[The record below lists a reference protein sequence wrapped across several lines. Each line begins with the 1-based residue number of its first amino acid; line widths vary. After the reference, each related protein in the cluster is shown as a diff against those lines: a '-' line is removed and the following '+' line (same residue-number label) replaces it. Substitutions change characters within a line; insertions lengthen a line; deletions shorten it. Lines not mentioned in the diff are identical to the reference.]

1 MKYDDGNLSKNDV
14 MFKPGI
20 HMTNP
25 VINTILPKLRGAYI
39 VGGSIRDLLL
49 GHPPSDYDIAVLG
62 NPESFAAK
70 IAPKISGHTVKL
82 GRPGEPLYRIV
93 SSGIT
98 VDVSEAKGDSIEAD
112 LAQRDFTINAMAYDL
127 STDAVID
134 PQGGKRDLSN
144 KTIRMTSDTVFQKDP
159 IRLLRAYRLAAVLDF
174 KIDSKTEAAVT
185 KDASRIRLT
194 AEERIRDE
202 LIRLFGSSNASPRLN
217 QMAAN
222 GLLFSV
228 IPELSDLN
236 GCIQNAHHRYDV
248 MAHTLKAFHY
258 LEKILGSPEKLFPEH
273 MKKIDDVPTEMGYLL
288 KFALLL
294 HDIGKPSVRTEDA
307 AEQVHFYRHEKKST
321 RMAEAILKRL
331 RFSNHDMRFIT
342 AVISLHLRPLFLYQA
357 HVKNRLTRRATA
369 RFFMASKDR
378 TPAVL
383 IHAVA
388 DYHGKKAD
396 TEASFE
402 EFIKMLMNRYLSGFK
417 PKQSLPPLFTG
428 HDLIREFDLVP
439 SPKFKD
445 LLSQV
450 EEARLSDRIST
461 RDDAAALVSRILSER
476 EKK

>member
-1 MKYDDGNLSKNDV
+1 
-14 MFKPGI
+14 MFKLRI
-20 HMTNP
+20 HMMNP
-25 VINTILPKLRGAYI
+25 VLKTILPKLGGAYI

-49 GHPPSDYDIAVLG
+49 GYPPSDYDLAVLG

-70 IAPKISGHTVKL
+70 IASKISGRTVKL
-82 GRPGEPLYRIV
+82 GKPGEPLYRIV

-98 VDVSEAKGDSIEAD
+98 VDVSGAKGDSIEAD

-127 STDAVID
+127 SMDAVID
-134 PQGGKRDLSN
+134 PWGGRRDLSK

-185 KDASRIRLT
+185 KDAFRIRLT

-222 GLLFSV
+222 GLLFSI

-236 GCIQNAHHRYDV
+236 GCIQNAHHPYDV
-248 MAHTLKAFHY
+248 MTHTLKAFHY
-258 LEKILGSPEKLFPEH
+258 LDQTLGSPAALFPEPIE
-273 MKKIDDVPTEMGYLL
+273 KIDNMPKGMGAQL

-321 RMAEAILKRL
+321 QAAETILKRL
-331 RFSNHDMRFIT
+331 RFSNHDIRFIT
-342 AVISLHLRPLFLYQA
+342 TVISLHLRPLLLYQA
-357 HVKNRLTRRATA
+357 HVKNRLTRRAVT
-369 RFFMASKDR
+369 RFFLASKDR

-388 DYHGKKAD
+388 DYHGKKAGVE
-396 TEASFE
+396 TSFE
-402 EFIKMLMNRYLSGFK
+402 KFIKMLMNRYLSGFE
-417 PKQSLPPLFTG
+417 PKQSLPPLITG
-428 HDLIREFDLVP
+428 HDLIREFDLAP
-439 SPKFKD
+439 SPQFKD

-450 EEARLSDRIST
+450 EEARLSERIST
-461 RDDAAALVSRILSER
+461 RHDAEELVRQILSENQKTQR
-476 EKK
+476 